1 MSFFYQLLSLEARFT
16 ISFIVLLKTRIGL
29 SSIDTVF
36 IKFKKIKKD
45 EKEKCIMHDVY
56 HPIPDGT
63 GLVPSVL
70 GILSDISFVMDVPP
84 SLP

>member
-1 MSFFYQLLSLEARFT
+1 
-16 ISFIVLLKTRIGL
+16 
-29 SSIDTVF
+29 
-36 IKFKKIKKD
+36 
-45 EKEKCIMHDVY
+45 MHDVY